1 MAKKQNN
8 IEILWQDRK
17 RFMGMPISFTKY
29 KLSKDRL
36 FVETGLIST
45 KYEEIVLYRVLDISL
60 KRNLWQK
67 LFGVGT
73 VTVKSSDSTCPV
85 LEIKNIKASFDT
97 KELLHSQVEEVKK
110 DRRMRVSEI
119 FGDDDSD
126 GDGIPDLIDDND

>member
-36 FVETGLIST
+36 FMETGLIST

-119 FGDDDSD
+119 IGDDDSD

>member
-1 MAKKQNN
+1 MAKKQNS

-17 RFMGMPISFTKY
+17 RFMGMPLSFTKY
-29 KLSKDRL
+29 KLGKDRL

-85 LEIKNIKASFDT
+85 LEIKNIKASFDI
-97 KELLHSQVEEVKK
+97 KELLHKQVEEVKK

-119 FGDDDSD
+119 IGDDDSD